1 MSQQPT
7 NLKDRLIKD
16 STGEGSGTRL
26 RSLKYGRDREGGGNS
41 REPFITEPLPGVEE
55 DNPNV
60 GLLGNGDFLLRAG
73 SIERSFDDVK
83 RITKFFTTGKGL
95 GFVAKQNILSR
106 TNVKPQGAGALG
118 QGAYI
123 PTSTLAQVGVSAAGG
138 HLVKQGLNPF
148 RDLSVDPISRQPTG
162 PSGDG
167 FFAKA
172 FRAIKRG
179 IEVADQATSFP
190 LYLNQ
195 VSTDQDTQAN
205 RLVLLKDSK
214 ISVPVAPGAAQG
226 ALNFARSLLG
236 QITGGV
242 AASFNL
248 PGLQGASNLG
258 SLLGKVDDTLQDIQ
272 GVLGS
277 NNISTNK
284 GEILNYSGGPG
295 SFLGIGRTAI
305 KRYSD
310 TTAYNTESFRSKYYL
325 LNYGQIQ
332 QKADLAVQ
340 NPGKI
345 LQDFRAD
352 LIDQQNKGQKKNILA
367 APTDLENKNL
377 ETRVGLG
384 DPGTAQK
391 DLTSYTRG
399 SGIGPVD
406 KVNSLP
412 LYESTGVTANT
423 RKNDLVKFRF
433 SVPDTNDPTKKTY
446 LHFRAFLDGFTDN
459 YTSNYET
466 LRYMGRTDPL
476 YRFQG
481 FERNVVL
488 SWTIAAQSREELIVM
503 YTKLNYLQS
512 VMAGDYT
519 SKGYFAGNV
528 VNMTVG
534 GYFWETPGVITS
546 MNISVPSESPWEIGL
561 PDSQATAGTNAGQS
575 IPTDLAMREMPH
587 IIQVTGFAFNPIH
600 EFAPRKQQNKFSNG
614 ELSEF
619 GNERFIALK
628 SEDGKSSYDR
638 VSNNFKFRPGGSSTK
653 QQGARQVGSV
663 EVGQGAFG
671 GVFDQGDFQ
680 DLDQFNTPTNT
691 TSKKARGLSFGG

>member
-73 SIERSFDDVK
+73 SIERSFDDVR

-172 FRAIKRG
+172 FRTIKRG

-295 SFLGIGRTAI
+295 SFLGIGRTSI

-310 TTAYNTESFRSKYYL
+310 TTAYDTEGFRSKYYL
-325 LNYGQIQ
+325 LNSGQIQ
-332 QKADLAVQ
+332 QRADLVVN

-352 LIDQQNKGQKKNILA
+352 LIDQQNRGQKKNILS

-391 DLTSYTRG
+391 NLSSYTKG

-406 KVNSLP
+406 KVNALP
-412 LYESTGVTANT
+412 LYESAGVTANPK
-423 RKNDLVKFRF
+423 KNDFVKFRF
-433 SVPDTNDPTKKTY
+433 AVVDTDDPTKKTY
-446 LHFRAFLDGFTDN
+446 IHFRAFLDGFTDN

-488 SWTIAAQSREELIVM
+488 SWTIAAQSKEELMVM
-503 YTKLNYLQS
+503 YSKLNYLQS
-512 VMAGDYT
+512 VMTGDYT
-519 SKGYFAGNV
+519 SKGYFAGNI

-546 MNISVPSESPWEIGL
+546 MNISVPAESPWEIGL
-561 PDSQATAGTNAGQS
+561 PDSEASAGRNAGQS
-575 IPTDLAMREMPH
+575 IPTDLTTREMPH

-600 EFAPRKQQNKFSNG
+600 DFAPRKQQNKFNNNG
-614 ELSEF
+614 TLKEF
-619 GNERFIALK
+619 GKERFIALK
-628 SEDGKSSYDR
+628 AESGKSTYD
-638 VSNNFKFRPGGSSTK
+638 NDGDGEAQDKF
-653 QQGARQVGSV
+653 
-663 EVGQGAFG
+663 
-671 GVFDQGDFQ
+671 
-680 DLDQFNTPTNT
+680 QFNPNGQVKVNQLSTNITPTGVQSLGSIKPQSAMPSSDIN
-691 TSKKARGLSFGG
+691 KKLQGLSFGG

>member
-73 SIERSFDDVK
+73 SIERSFDDVR

-95 GFVAKQNILSR
+95 GFVAKQNLLSR

-118 QGAYI
+118 QGAYV
-123 PTSTLAQVGVSAAGG
+123 PTNTLAQVGVSAAGG

-148 RDLSVDPISRQPTG
+148 RDLSVDPIARQSTA

-172 FRAIKRG
+172 LNTVKRG

-195 VSTDQDTQAN
+195 VSNDQEGDRN
-205 RLVLLKDSK
+205 RLVLLRDSK
-214 ISVPVAPGAAQG
+214 ISVPAPAGIVQG
-226 ALNFARSLLG
+226 ALGLAQSLLG
-236 QITGGV
+236 GIFQGIG
-242 AASFNL
+242 ASFNL
-248 PGLQGASNLG
+248 PGLNRAASNAS
-258 SLLGKVDDTLQDIQ
+258 SLVGKVSDTLGDIQ
-272 GVLGS
+272 GLLKGE
-277 NNISTNK
+277 NISSNK

-295 SFLGIGRTAI
+295 SFLGIGNTSI

-325 LNYGQIQ
+325 LNSGQIQ
-332 QKADLAVQ
+332 QRADLAVQ

-352 LIDQQNKGQKKNILA
+352 LLSQQSKGQKKNILS

-384 DPGTAQK
+384 DPGTSQK
-391 DLTSYTRG
+391 NLTSYTKG
-399 SGIGPVD
+399 SGIGPID
-406 KVNSLP
+406 KVNALP
-412 LYESTGVTANT
+412 LYESTGVTANPK
-423 RKNDLVKFRF
+423 KNDFVKFRF
-433 SVPDTNDPTKKTY
+433 AVVDTNNPTKKTY
-446 LHFRAFLDGFTDN
+446 IHFRAFIDGFTDN

-466 LRYMGRTDPL
+466 IRYMGRTDPL

-488 SWTIAAQSREELIVM
+488 SWTIAAQSKEELMVM
-503 YTKLNYLQS
+503 YSKLNYLQS
-512 VMAGDYT
+512 VMTGDYT
-519 SKGYFAGNV
+519 SKGYFAGNI

-546 MNISVPSESPWEIGL
+546 MNISVPGESPWEIGL
-561 PDSQATAGTNAGQS
+561 PDSEANAARNAGQS
-575 IPTDLAMREMPH
+575 IPTDLSTREMPH

-600 EFAPRKQQNKFSNG
+600 DFAPRKQQNVYNDNG
-614 ELSEF
+614 TLKEF
-619 GNERFIALK
+619 GKERFVALK
-628 SEDGKSSYDR
+628 AETGKSSYD
-638 VSNNFKFRPGGSSTK
+638 NDGDG
-653 QQGARQVGSV
+653 
-663 EVGQGAFG
+663 EVQ
-671 GVFDQGDFQ
+671 
-680 DLDQFNTPTNT
+680 DQFQFNPNGQVKVSKLLSEITPSGVQKFASIKPQSAMPSSQI
-691 TSKKARGLSFGG
+691 SKKLQGLSLGG